1 MKAAIIRRFSEPYDI
16 ANVPIP
22 RVEPGQCLVRVMAT
36 GLCGTDLKIA
46 AGAFPDA
53 PLPMIPGHEVAGEVV
68 EDVGP
73 LKKGQRV
80 AIHTFNPCG
89 NCRWCR
95 LGQETLCPNPPRIGF
110 NRDGGLAEFIAVPIR
125 CAVPFADT
133 VSFEAA
139 AVAMDA
145 VVSPWRALIVRG
157 QLAIGESLVVVGAGG
172 LGLNAV
178 QIARS
183 AGARVAVVDP
193 IGSHRDEALRTG
205 AELAVEAQDI
215 GTLLDWSEGGAN
227 MVYEVSGT
235 RAGLEAAGRIVGPG
249 GRLICGGWGPGIEYG
264 LQSRELVLREI
275 SIIGSRGGTLNDV
288 RAVLQALERGQV
300 QPTVEKVQ
308 LSEINDVLQRL
319 REGRVVG
326 RFVVDMSRL

>member
-110 NRDGGLAEFIAVPIR
+110 NRDGG
-125 CAVPFADT
+125 
-133 VSFEAA
+133 S
-139 AVAMDA
+139 VAK
-145 VVSPWRALIVRG
+145 RHR
-157 QLAIGESLVVVGAGG
+157 
-172 LGLNAV
+172 
-178 QIARS
+178 
-183 AGARVAVVDP
+183 RVCPMRHHDYAQSKQSHSKNNDSTSDKKWLP
-193 IGSHRDEALRTG
+193 GTGSNRR
-205 AELAVEAQDI
+205 
-215 GTLLDWSEGGAN
+215 
-227 MVYEVSGT
+227 
-235 RAGLEAAGRIVGPG
+235 PG
-249 GRLICGGWGPGIEYG
+249 
-264 LQSRELVLREI
+264 
-275 SIIGSRGGTLNDV
+275 D
-288 RAVLQALERGQV
+288 
-300 QPTVEKVQ
+300 
-308 LSEINDVLQRL
+308 
-319 REGRVVG
+319 
-326 RFVVDMSRL
+326 